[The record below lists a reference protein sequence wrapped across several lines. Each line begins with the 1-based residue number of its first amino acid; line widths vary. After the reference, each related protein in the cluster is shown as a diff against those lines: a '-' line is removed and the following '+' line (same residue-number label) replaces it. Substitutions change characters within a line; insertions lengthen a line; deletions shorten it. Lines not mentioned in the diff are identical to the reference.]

1 MSDVEK
7 NQGPGARWAGRFG
20 ISTSIAVLA
29 TSAMAHAG
37 TEGSVTLN
45 KDVTVSEDMRAQIDA
60 VLGKRTVR
68 EAVNGSFAVIVK
80 KFEDEGSTLEDKY
93 FQSSSIGDKSKF
105 DQLAQAPAY
114 LGASDPQFIFN
125 VCYQNCYGNCHGAC
139 HGSRGWR

>member
-1 MSDVEK
+1 MTDVEIK
-7 NQGPGARWAGRFG
+7 ATGWAGRFG

-80 KFEDEGSTLEDKY
+80 KFEDEGTTLEDKY
-93 FQSSSIGDKSKF
+93 FQSSMIGDKSKF
-105 DQLAQAPAY
+105 DKLAQNT
-114 LGASDPQFIFN
+114 LGATEPYAQIDL
-125 VCYQNCYGNCHGAC
+125 CYQNCYGNCHGAC

>member
-1 MSDVEK
+1 MTDVEK
-7 NQGPGARWAGRFG
+7 KATGWAGRFG

-37 TEGSVTLN
+37 TEGSVVLK
-45 KDVTVSEDMRAQIDA
+45 KDMTVSDDMRAQIDA

-68 EAVNGSFAVIVK
+68 DAVNGSFSIIVK
-80 KFEDEGSTLEDKY
+80 KFEDEGTTLEDKY

-105 DQLAQAPAY
+105 DQLAQSGVN
-114 LGASDPQFIFN
+114 LGATNPKMEVG
-125 VCYQNCYGNCHGAC
+125 VCYQNCYFNCHGAC